1 MIVAEPA
8 GSDSA
13 VRRAAVSV
21 SANGVLAYRSSSAG
35 KRQLVWFDRRGMRL
49 GTVGAPDE
57 AVPTNPALS
66 PNGRRIALSRTAR
79 GNTDIWVLENDR
91 PVASRLTFDA
101 ANDGAAVW
109 SPDGERIAFSSTRNG
124 VFDMFEKAASGAGDE
139 RVLLVTSQPK
149 TPLDWSRDGRFL
161 LFASADPNTG
171 WDLRALPLTG
181 GTPIGVAE
189 TPFSERNGQFSPD
202 GRWVAFES
210 NESGR
215 FEISIQ
221 RFPEPGP
228 KWQVSS
234 GGGATP
240 RWRDDGREL
249 FYIAANG
256 ALMSADIAI
265 SKDGQ
270 SLDVSDVKQ
279 LFRAPIVFGGS
290 PRDNNKEQFAV
301 TPDGQRF
308 LLNVTSDDASPPPVI
323 IVLNWL
329 NGLRR

>member
-1 MIVAEPA
+1 MRRTMELLYGRRMANASRSHRLEMVYSTCSKRRPVGLVASGFFWLPHSPRHPWIGLET
-8 GSDSA
+8 
-13 VRRAAVSV
+13 AVSCC
-21 SANGVLAYRSSSAG
+21 
-35 KRQLVWFDRRGMRL
+35 
-49 GTVGAPDE
+49 
-57 AVPTNPALS
+57 
-66 PNGRRIALSRTAR
+66 
-79 GNTDIWVLENDR
+79 
-91 PVASRLTFDA
+91 
-101 ANDGAAVW
+101 
-109 SPDGERIAFSSTRNG
+109 
-124 VFDMFEKAASGAGDE
+124 
-139 RVLLVTSQPK
+139 
-149 TPLDWSRDGRFL
+149 
-161 LFASADPNTG
+161 FASADPNTG

-189 TPFSERNGQFSPD
+189 TSFSERNGQFSPD

-256 ALMSADIAI
+256 ALMSADISV

-290 PRDNNKEQFAV
+290 PRDNNKEQFA
-301 TPDGQRF
+301 
-308 LLNVTSDDASPPPVI
+308 
-323 IVLNWL
+323 
-329 NGLRR
+329 